1 MKFYFPDSQDQ
12 VDPSFDFLSEQ
23 RSIHRVRQRDDKY
36 AHEVQ
41 TPSPYSGLLISKPI
55 VDGLPGS
62 SGKYTV
68 AQRNRL
74 YREGARNFFRLDQA
88 SVALDIMGDCGA
100 FTYIRE
106 TEPVYTIDEV
116 IQFYEGVGL
125 DIGIA
130 VDHVIFGY
138 NADFDRERSSDI
150 PVEWKQRQE
159 LTLSLASEF
168 LSTHTTQSC
177 TFEPMAVAHGWSP
190 RSYAYAVQQLQM
202 IGYDRIAL
210 GGMVPLKTS
219 GILESLRAVKDVLN
233 EYTQLHLLGVTRTSN
248 MHQFKAYGVTSF
260 DSTSPFRQAF
270 KDDQNNYYSF
280 DRNYVALRVPQVDG
294 NTRLRKLVSSGKI
307 DQHYARHLE
316 KKCLKCLREYATYK
330 LGLDDALAT
339 MLEYSELVGEPK
351 DRSQQYRETL
361 EDRPWDSC
369 TCSVCKEIGV
379 EVILFRGAERNRRR
393 GFHNLTVFSERI
405 KRELAYIEE
414 LDR

>member
-12 VDPSFDFLSEQ
+12 VDPSFDFRSEQ

-74 YREGARNFFRLDQA
+74 YREGARKFFRLDQA
-88 SVALDIMGDCGA
+88 SVRLDIMGDCGA

-116 IQFYEGVGL
+116 IQFYEGIGL
-125 DIGIA
+125 DLGIA

-138 NADFDRERSSDI
+138 NAELDQGRSLDV

-159 LTLSLASEF
+159 LTLNLASEF
-168 LSTHTTQSC
+168 LSTHTAQSC
-177 TFEPMAVAHGWSP
+177 TFQPMAVAHGWSP
-190 RSYAYAVQQLQM
+190 KSYAYSVQQLQV

-233 EYTQLHLLGVTRTSN
+233 DYTQLHLLGVTRTSN
-248 MHQFKAYGVTSF
+248 MHEFKAYGVTSF

-270 KDDQNNYYSF
+270 KDDQNNYYSL
-280 DRNYVALRVPQVDG
+280 DRNYVALRIPQVDG
-294 NTRLRKLVSSGKI
+294 NTRLRKLVGSGKI
-307 DQHYARHLE
+307 DQRHARYLE
-316 KKCLKCLREYATYK
+316 GRCLKYLRDYAANR
-330 LGLDDALAT
+330 LGLDDVLAT
-339 MLEYSELVGEPK
+339 VLEYSELAGESK
-351 DRSQQYRETL
+351 DRSLQYTETL
-361 EDRPWDSC
+361 KDRPWESC
-369 TCSVCKEIGV
+369 PCSVCKEIGV
-379 EVILFRGAERNRRR
+379 EVVIFRGAERNRRR
-393 GFHNLTVFSERI
+393 GFHNLTVFSERL
-405 KRELAYIEE
+405 KQELTYSEGEE
-414 LDR
+414 

>member
-12 VDPSFDFLSEQ
+12 VDPSFDFRSEQ

-41 TPSPYSGLLISKPI
+41 TPPPYSGLLISKPI

-74 YREGARNFFRLDQA
+74 YREGARKFFRLDQA
-88 SVALDIMGDCGA
+88 SVGLDIMGDCGA

-116 IQFYEGVGL
+116 IQFYEGVGSDL
-125 DIGIA
+125 GIA

-138 NADFDRERSSDI
+138 NAQLDQGRSLDV

-159 LTLSLASEF
+159 LTLNLASEF

-177 TFEPMAVAHGWSP
+177 TFQPMAVAHGWSP
-190 RSYAYAVQQLQM
+190 RSYAHSVQQLQM

-219 GILESLRAVKDVLN
+219 GILESLRAVRDVLN
-233 EYTQLHLLGVTRTSN
+233 DHTQLHLLGVTRTSN
-248 MHQFKAYGVTSF
+248 MHQFKTYGVTSF

-270 KDDQNNYYSF
+270 KDDQNNYYSL

-307 DQHYARHLE
+307 DQRHARHLE
-316 KKCLKCLREYATYK
+316 RRCLKYLRDYAINK
-330 LGLDDALAT
+330 MGLDDVLAT
-339 MLEYSELVGEPK
+339 VLEYSELTGESK
-351 DRSQQYRETL
+351 DRSLQYTETL
-361 EDRPWDSC
+361 QDRPWESC
-369 TCSVCKEIGV
+369 PCSVCKEIGV
-379 EVILFRGAERNRRR
+379 EVVIFRGAERNRRR
-393 GFHNLTVFSERI
+393 GFHNLTVFSERL
-405 KRELAYIEE
+405 RQELAYSEGKE
-414 LDR
+414 

>member
-12 VDPSFDFLSEQ
+12 IDPSFDFQSEQ
-23 RSIHRVRQRDDKY
+23 RSIHRVRQRDDRY

-41 TPSPYSGLLISKPI
+41 TPPPYSGLLISKPI

-62 SGKYTV
+62 SGKYTI

-74 YREGARNFFRLDQA
+74 YREGARKFFRLDQT
-88 SVALDIMGDCGA
+88 SVGLDIMGDCGA

-116 IQFYEGVGL
+116 IQFYEGIGL
-125 DIGIA
+125 DLGIA

-138 NADFDRERSSDI
+138 NAELDQGRSLDI

-159 LTLSLASEF
+159 LTLNLASEF
-168 LSTHTTQSC
+168 LSAHTTQSC
-177 TFEPMAVAHGWSP
+177 TFQPMAVAHGWSP
-190 RSYAYAVQQLQM
+190 RSYAHSVQQLQM

-219 GILESLRAVKDVLN
+219 GILESLRAIKDVLN
-233 EYTQLHLLGVTRTSN
+233 DYTRLHLLGVTRTSN
-248 MHQFKAYGVTSF
+248 MQQFKAYGVTSF

-270 KDDQNNYYSF
+270 KDDQNNYYGP

-307 DQHYARHLE
+307 DQRYARHLE
-316 KKCLKCLREYATYK
+316 GRCLKYLRDYAANK
-330 LGLDDALAT
+330 MGLDDVLAT
-339 MLEYSELVGEPK
+339 VLEYSELAGESK
-351 DRSQQYRETL
+351 DRSLQYMETL
-361 EDRPWDSC
+361 KDRPWESC
-369 TCSVCKEIGV
+369 PCSVCKEIGV
-379 EVILFRGAERNRRR
+379 EVVIFRGAERNRRR
-393 GFHNLTVFSERI
+393 GFHNLTVFSERL
-405 KRELAYIEE
+405 KQELVYLKGLEE
-414 LDR
+414 